1 MPIEAAYPLGE
12 LRDAIIEYLGSR
24 KRNRFATLEYVAI
37 PGENMGEEDV
47 AALARFVEGI
57 PCILDVIPYNAVGE
71 RYRPPTW
78 AEVKAFTSAIGA
90 LRIPVKIRYSGGK
103 EVAAGCGQLA
113 ADVVAAASPA
123 GHMTAPPGIFSD
135 LHPPDAA
142 GISAPASLRTQET
155 LGFPRSAG

>member
-57 PCILDVIPYNAVGE
+57 PCILDVIPYNAVGD
-71 RYRPPTW
+71 RYRPPSW

-135 LHPPDAA
+135 LPSSDAA
-142 GISAPASLRTQET
+142 GISAPAFLRAQET
-155 LGFPRSAG
+155 LGSPRPAG